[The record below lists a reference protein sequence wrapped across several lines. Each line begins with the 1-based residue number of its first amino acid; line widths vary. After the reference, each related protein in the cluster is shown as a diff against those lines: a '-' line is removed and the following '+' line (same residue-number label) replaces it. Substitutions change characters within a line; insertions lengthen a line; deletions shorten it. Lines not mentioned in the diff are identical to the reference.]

1 MEIPIYYDYATQLQ
15 NVVSPGS
22 VHAKDAL
29 ISRFYT
35 DYLLKRAMSV
45 LEFNGVPENWDMNY
59 FMYILYCRGFVCV
72 MKSKVFGVIP
82 QECNL
87 SGYNIYRAPT
97 TALVANPALPIDETG
112 RYWLADAWNREKHP
126 DVKDSAVLIKL
137 QPNFHGIL
145 DICSVT
151 AERLAL
157 MHEALMMNLAN
168 SKLAYIIGAADKN
181 AADTF
186 KAAVD
191 FIQEGNLVVAAG
203 RNLWDKE
210 SGKPLWEGFANNLRQ
225 NYIATDI
232 LENMRSELNDFN
244 NFIGIP
250 STNYNKKAHM
260 TEQEISAND
269 VETESLVDVM
279 FDCVKTG
286 VDKVNSKYGL
296 SLSVK
301 KRYEQ
306 EVLNDVESESDDSR
320 PV

>member
-1 MEIPIYYDYATQLQ
+1 
-15 NVVSPGS
+15 
-22 VHAKDAL
+22 
-29 ISRFYT
+29 
-35 DYLLKRAMSV
+35 
-45 LEFNGVPENWDMNY
+45 
-59 FMYILYCRGFVCV
+59 
-72 MKSKVFGVIP
+72 
-82 QECNL
+82 
-87 SGYNIYRAPT
+87 
-97 TALVANPALPIDETG
+97 
-112 RYWLADAWNREKHP
+112 
-126 DVKDSAVLIKL
+126 
-137 QPNFHGIL
+137 
-145 DICSVT
+145 
-151 AERLAL
+151 

-181 AADTF
+181 AAETF

-191 FIQEGNLVVAAG
+191 FIQEGNLAVAAG

-210 SGKPLWEGFANNLRQ
+210 TGKPLWEGFANNLRQ

-260 TEQEISAND
+260 TEKEISAND

-279 FDCVKTG
+279 YDCVKTG
-286 VDKVNSKYGL
+286 IDKVNKKYGL
-296 SLSVK
+296 SITVK

-320 PV
+320 FV